1 MEFAEK
7 LKTARELRNLSVDD
21 LAKKMNVSRTTVYDW
36 EAGVSEPRKEKLNKL
51 QEILDI
57 NHNRHTDE
65 FVVSSPIIKENVD
78 YGLVDKLMKA
88 YQSTI
93 DSKQQ
98 EIESKEKEILRL
110 LDDKQWLR
118 DHIDTLT
125 KGRGFGARQ
134 EA

>member
-1 MEFAEK
+1 MKFSERLRE
-7 LKTARELRNLSVDD
+7 ARTQKGVIQSD
-21 LAKKMNVSRTTVYDW
+21 LAGKLGVTRTTIINW
-36 EAGVSEPRKEKLNKL
+36 EKGVTTPDRSEVDKLSK
-51 QEILDI
+51 ILDI
-57 NHNRHTDE
+57 DLTTHWSQENQSGAQE
-65 FVVSSPIIKENVD
+65 ENVD